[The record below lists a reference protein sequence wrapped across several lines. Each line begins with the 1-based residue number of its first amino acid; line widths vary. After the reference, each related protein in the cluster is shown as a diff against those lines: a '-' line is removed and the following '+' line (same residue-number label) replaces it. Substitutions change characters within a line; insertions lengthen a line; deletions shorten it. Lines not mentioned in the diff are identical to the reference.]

1 MRRVIAN
8 TTPLI
13 CLADIACF
21 DLLQKLYG
29 EIFIPHAVL
38 EEIKSE
44 PAKTL
49 VKNSNFIHVVNITD
63 YRTKRFFSSRLHKGE
78 VEVLLLAEEQ
88 CADLL
93 LMDDNA
99 AKKTAKFMGFKVTG
113 TLGVLLKGKKDG
125 YIHEIKPLLDKLIE
139 TGFYVKP
146 EIMQYVLEEANEQTH
161 LRQIRRPQSRNQC
174 AL

>member
-13 CLADIACF
+13 SLADIGCF
-21 DLLQKLYG
+21 DILQKIYG
-29 EIFIPHAVL
+29 EIVIPHAVL

-49 VKNSNFIHVVNITD
+49 VRNSNFIHVMRISD
-63 YRTKRFFSSRLHKGE
+63 YRTKRIFSSRLHNGE

-88 CADLL
+88 GADLL

-113 TLGVLLKGKKDG
+113 TLGVLLKGKQAG
-125 YIHEIKPLLDKLIE
+125 YIREIKPLLDKLIA

-146 EIMQYVLEEANEQTH
+146 EIMQYVLEEANE
-161 LRQIRRPQSRNQC
+161 
-174 AL
+174 

>member
-13 CLADIACF
+13 SLADIGLF
-21 DLLQKLYG
+21 NLLQKLYG
-29 EIFIPHAVL
+29 EIFIPYAVL
-38 EEIKSE
+38 EEIKNE

-49 VKNSNFIHVVNITD
+49 VRNSVFIHVVKVLD
-63 YRTKRFFSSRLHKGE
+63 SSAKRIFSSKLHKGE

-113 TLGVLLKGKKDG
+113 TLGVLLKGKQDG
-125 YIHEIKPLLDKLIE
+125 YIQEIKPLLDKLIE

-146 EIMQYVLEEANEQTH
+146 EIMQYVLEEANE
-161 LRQIRRPQSRNQC
+161 
-174 AL
+174 